1 MQLEFHVVSITAE
14 PEGGVRMMSNKVK
27 NTNAEKLVD
36 ISTIQVDQ
44 SLSYEERVKSY
55 LSQIG
60 NPYRYLDHGFTVTC
74 SFAGERT
81 VEDCLTSYLCEKYG
95 VQKA

>member
-1 MQLEFHVVSITAE
+1 M
-14 PEGGVRMMSNKVK
+14 
-27 NTNAEKLVD
+27 TNNMKPADAEKLVD
-36 ISTIQVDQ
+36 ISSIQVDPG
-44 SLSYEERVKSY
+44 LPYEERVKSY

>member
-1 MQLEFHVVSITAE
+1 
-14 PEGGVRMMSNKVK
+14 MMSNEMKK
-27 NTNAEKLVD
+27 TNAEKLVD
-36 ISTIQVDQ
+36 ISTVQVDQ

-74 SFAGERT
+74 SFAGESSL
-81 VEDCLTSYLCEKYG
+81 EDCMTRYLREKYG
-95 VQKA
+95 LQKT

>member
-1 MQLEFHVVSITAE
+1 
-14 PEGGVRMMSNKVK
+14 MMSNEMK

-36 ISTIQVDQ
+36 ISTVQVDQ

-60 NPYRYLDHGFTVTC
+60 NPYRYLDHSFTVTC
-74 SFAGERT
+74 TFAGVCSLEN
-81 VEDCLTSYLCEKYG
+81 CLTSYLSEKYG
-95 VQKA
+95 MQKA

>member
-1 MQLEFHVVSITAE
+1 MKPA
-14 PEGGVRMMSNKVK
+14 
-27 NTNAEKLVD
+27 NAEKLVD
-36 ISTIQVDQ
+36 ISSIQVDPG
-44 SLSYEERVKSY
+44 LPYEERVKSY

-74 SFAGERT
+74 SFAGKRT

-95 VQKA
+95 IQKA

>member
-14 PEGGVRMMSNKVK
+14 PEGGVRMMSNEMK

-36 ISTIQVDQ
+36 ISTVQVDQ

-74 SFAGERT
+74 TFAGVCSLEN
-81 VEDCLTSYLCEKYG
+81 CLTSYLSEKYG
-95 VQKA
+95 MQKA

>member
-1 MQLEFHVVSITAE
+1 
-14 PEGGVRMMSNKVK
+14 MMSNEMK

-36 ISTIQVDQ
+36 ISTVQVDQ

-74 SFAGERT
+74 TFAGVCSLEN
-81 VEDCLTSYLCEKYG
+81 CLTSYLSEKYG
-95 VQKA
+95 MQKA

>member
-1 MQLEFHVVSITAE
+1 
-14 PEGGVRMMSNKVK
+14 MMSNEMK

-36 ISTIQVDQ
+36 ISTVQVDQ

-74 SFAGERT
+74 SFAGKRT

-95 VQKA
+95 IQKA

>member
-1 MQLEFHVVSITAE
+1 MKPAD
-14 PEGGVRMMSNKVK
+14 
-27 NTNAEKLVD
+27 AEKLVD
-36 ISTIQVDQ
+36 ISSIRVDPGMP
-44 SLSYEERVKSY
+44 YEERVKSY

-74 SFAGERT
+74 SFAGKRT

-95 VQKA
+95 IQKA

>member
-1 MQLEFHVVSITAE
+1 MNDRPTHSDNET
-14 PEGGVRMMSNKVK
+14 
-27 NTNAEKLVD
+27 LVD
-36 ISTIQVDQ
+36 ISTVNVDPQ
-44 SLSYEERVKSY
+44 LPYEERMASY
-55 LSQIG
+55 LKLIG